1 MLNKPAVAA
10 LFLTHLLCLA
20 VLLVN
25 AKQTR
30 CRSFVFN
37 AFAMFGMP

>member
-1 MLNKPAVAA
+1 MATP
-10 LFLTHLLCLA
+10 A

-37 AFAMFGMP
+37 AFAMFGCFTGKYVESRHAHA